1 MIETSTS
8 SWAMIETSISE
19 AVTTKSF
26 YFLWFCHLLMHI
38 FMQAKQYTEPFEYET
53 YREQQTQKKLE
64 EQFVSRITVRT

>member
-1 MIETSTS
+1 
-8 SWAMIETSISE
+8 
-19 AVTTKSF
+19 
-26 YFLWFCHLLMHI
+26 MHI